1 MSNPELLVEPVST
14 PGILA
19 AKLLLPVG
27 SADDPVGARGGHD
40 LLASLLSRGC
50 GRLNN
55 LELADLVEGCGA
67 GLRCDAQEDAVIL
80 SLRCTVEDAEL
91 LLPLLAQMVR
101 APHLEPDQVA
111 LERSLTI
118 QALQRQREDPF
129 HCATTGWRQLTYGS
143 GGYGHDPM
151 GIAEELVELDR
162 TALLPLAKRL
172 PEASSVLALAG
183 SIPPQIIDKFR
194 SLEDFRDWP
203 RGKSRDPASRLPYAK
218 GVGNETIQLEPMDT
232 EQVVLMLGQATL
244 GHGHPDELALRLLQC
259 HLGVGMSSL
268 LFQRLREDH
277 GVAYDVAAHFP
288 ALAGPAPFVLMASS
302 VEERAELA
310 LDLLLTIWD
319 ELREQHLSETALEL
333 ARAKYIGQL
342 AQGLQT
348 CSQRAER
355 RVQLKAQG
363 LPDDHDQRC
372 VDALAGVT
380 PSDVREAAAR
390 WLSNPRLSLCGTS
403 GALKQLERRWNRRAA
418 G

>member
-1 MSNPELLVEPVST
+1 MSNPNLLIEPVSS

-19 AKLLLPVG
+19 AKLLLPFG
-27 SADDPVGARGGHD
+27 SVDDPVGAGGAHD

-50 GRLNN
+50 GPHNHV
-55 LELADLVEGCGA
+55 ELADLVEGCGA
-67 GLRCDAQEDAVIL
+67 GLRCDAQEDALVL
-80 SLRCTVEDAEL
+80 SLRCTVEDAEH

-101 APHLEPDQVA
+101 SPRLEPGQVA

-129 HCATTGWRQLTYGS
+129 HCATTGWRQLTYGN

-151 GIAEELVELDR
+151 GIAEELDDLDR
-162 TALLPLAKRL
+162 EALLPLAERL
-172 PEASSVLALAG
+172 PRASSVLALAG
-183 SIPPQIIDKFR
+183 SVPPQIIDTIG

-203 RGKSRDPASRLPYAK
+203 EGSGNDRSGRRPYAEA
-218 GVGNETIQLEPMDT
+218 VGTETIQLEAMDT

-302 VEERAELA
+302 VEERSELA
-310 LDLLLTIWD
+310 LDLLLNIWD
-319 ELREQHLSETALEL
+319 ELSEQPLSEAALEL

-372 VDALAGVT
+372 VRALAELT
-380 PSDVREAAAR
+380 PTDVLHAAQR
-390 WLSNPRLSLCGTS
+390 WLREPRLSLCGTS
-403 GALKQLERRWNRRAA
+403 AALKQLERRWDRRDAA
-418 G
+418 

>member
-1 MSNPELLVEPVST
+1 MSNPDLLIEPVST

-19 AKLLLPVG
+19 AKLLLPFG
-27 SADDPVGARGGHD
+27 SAEDPAGARGAHD

-50 GRLNN
+50 GRHNH

-67 GLRCDAQEDAVIL
+67 GLRCDAQEDALVL
-80 SLRCTVEDAEL
+80 SLRCTVEDAER

-101 APHLEPDQVA
+101 APRLEPDQVA
-111 LERSLTI
+111 LERSLTV

-129 HCATTGWRQLTYGS
+129 HCATTGWRQLTYGC

-151 GIAEELVELDR
+151 GIAEELIDLDR
-162 TALLPLAKRL
+162 TALLPLAERL

-183 SIPPQIIDKFR
+183 SVPPQIIDHLR
-194 SLEDFRDWP
+194 SLEDFSTWP
-203 RGKSRDPASRLPYAK
+203 KANIKTHDRQRPYAD
-218 GVGNETIQLEPMDT
+218 GVGTETIVLEPMDT

-302 VEERAELA
+302 VEERSELA
-310 LDLLLTIWD
+310 LDLLLDIWD
-319 ELREQHLSETALEL
+319 ELREQPLSEAALEL

-372 VDALAGVT
+372 VDALADLT
-380 PSDVREAAAR
+380 PSLVRDAAKR
-390 WLSNPRLSLCGTS
+390 WLSDPRLSLCGTS
-403 GALKQLERRWNRRAA
+403 GALQQLERRWRRRAT

>member
-1 MSNPELLVEPVST
+1 MSNPDLLIEPVST

-19 AKLLLPVG
+19 AKLLLPFG
-27 SADDPVGARGGHD
+27 SAEDPAGARGAHD

-50 GRLNN
+50 GRHNHV
-55 LELADLVEGCGA
+55 ELADLVEGCGA
-67 GLRCDAQEDAVIL
+67 GLRCDAQEDALVL
-80 SLRCTVEDAEL
+80 SLRCTVEDAER

-101 APHLEPDQVA
+101 APRLEPDQVA
-111 LERSLTI
+111 LERSLTV

-129 HCATTGWRQLTYGS
+129 HCATTGWRQLTYGC

-151 GIAEELVELDR
+151 GIAEELVDLDR
-162 TALLPLAKRL
+162 TALLPLAERL

-183 SIPPQIIDKFR
+183 SVPPQIIDNLR
-194 SLEDFRDWP
+194 SLEDFSTWP
-203 RGKSRDPASRLPYAK
+203 KANIKTPDRQRPYAD
-218 GVGNETIQLEPMDT
+218 GVGTETIVLEPMDT

-302 VEERAELA
+302 VEERSELA
-310 LDLLLTIWD
+310 LDLLLDIWD
-319 ELREQHLSETALEL
+319 ELREQPLSEAALEL

-372 VDALAGVT
+372 VDALADLT
-380 PSDVREAAAR
+380 PSLVRDAAKR
-390 WLSNPRLSLCGTS
+390 WLSDPRLSLCGTS
-403 GALKQLERRWNRRAA
+403 GALQQLERRWRRRGA

>member
-1 MSNPELLVEPVST
+1 MSNPELLIEPVSS

-19 AKLLLPVG
+19 AKLLLPFG
-27 SADDPVGARGGHD
+27 SADDPAGTRGAHD

-50 GRLNN
+50 GRHNHVD
-55 LELADLVEGCGA
+55 LADLVEGCGA
-67 GLRCDAQEDAVIL
+67 GLRCDAQEDALVL
-80 SLRCTVEDAEL
+80 SLRCTVEDAEQ

-101 APHLEPDQVA
+101 SPQLEPGQVA

-129 HCATTGWRQLTYGS
+129 HCATTGWRQLTYGN

-151 GIAEELVELDR
+151 GIAEELGDLDR
-162 TALLPLAKRL
+162 EALLPLAERL
-172 PEASSVLALAG
+172 PRASSVLALAG
-183 SIPPQIIDKFR
+183 SVPPQIIDTIG

-203 RGKSRDPASRLPYAK
+203 EGSGNDRSGRRPYAEA
-218 GVGNETIQLEPMDT
+218 VGTETIQLEAMDT

-302 VEERAELA
+302 VEERSELA
-310 LDLLLTIWD
+310 MDLLLNIWD
-319 ELREQHLSETALEL
+319 ELSEQPLSEAALEL

-372 VDALAGVT
+372 VRALAELT
-380 PSDVREAAAR
+380 PTDVLHAAQR
-390 WLSNPRLSLCGTS
+390 WLREPRLSLCGTS
-403 GALKQLERRWNRRAA
+403 AALQQLERRWDRRDAA
-418 G
+418 

>member
-1 MSNPELLVEPVST
+1 MINPELLVEPVST

-19 AKLLLPVG
+19 AKLLLPFG
-27 SADDPVGARGGHD
+27 SAEDPAGARGAHD

-50 GRLNN
+50 GSHNN

-67 GLRCDAQEDAVIL
+67 GLRCDAQEDALIL
-80 SLRCTVEDAEL
+80 SLRCTVEDAEH
-91 LLPLLAQMVR
+91 LLPLLAQMVQ
-101 APHLEPDQVA
+101 APHLDPDQVM

-151 GIAEELVELDR
+151 GIAEELVDVDR
-162 TALLPLAKRL
+162 TALLPLAERL
-172 PEASSVLALAG
+172 PTASSVLALAG
-183 SIPPQIIDKFR
+183 SVPQRLVDQLH
-194 SLEDFRDWP
+194 SLSDFQNWPGGITRDSACRP
-203 RGKSRDPASRLPYAK
+203 PYAQS
-218 GVGNETIQLEPMDT
+218 VGNETIQLQPMDT

-268 LFQRLREDH
+268 LFQRLREEH
-277 GVAYDVAAHFP
+277 GVAYEVAAHFP

-302 VEERAELA
+302 GEERADLTLE
-310 LDLLLTIWD
+310 LLLRIWD
-319 ELREQHLSETALEL
+319 ELREQPLSAAALEL

-363 LPDDHDQRC
+363 LPEDHDQTC
-372 VDALAGVT
+372 VEALAHLT
-380 PSDVREAAAR
+380 PSDVRDAAAR
-390 WLSNPRLSLCGTS
+390 WLDTPRLSLCGTA
-403 GALKQLERRWNRRAA
+403 GALQQLERRWIRRDR
-418 G
+418 

>member
-1 MSNPELLVEPVST
+1 MSNPELLVEPVAT

-19 AKLLLPVG
+19 AKLLLPFG
-27 SADDPVGARGGHD
+27 SAEDPAGARGAHD

-50 GRLNN
+50 GNHNN

-67 GLRCDAQEDAVIL
+67 GLRCDAQEDALIL
-80 SLRCTVEDAEL
+80 SLRCTVEDAEH

-151 GIAEELVELDR
+151 GITEELIDLDR
-162 TALLPLAKRL
+162 KVLLPLAERL

-183 SIPPQIIDKFR
+183 SVPQHLVDQFH
-194 SLEDFRDWP
+194 SLEDFRNWP
-203 RGKSRDPASRLPYAK
+203 KGRAKDSASRIPYAE
-218 GVGNETIQLEPMDT
+218 GVGTETIHLEPMDT

-244 GHGHPDELALRLLQC
+244 GHGQPDELALRLLQC
-259 HLGVGMSSL
+259 HLGVGMSSV

-302 VEERAELA
+302 VEERANLA
-310 LDLLLTIWD
+310 LDLLLTIWE
-319 ELREQHLSETALEL
+319 ELREQPLSEAELEL

-363 LPDDHDQRC
+363 LPEDHDQRC
-372 VDALAGVT
+372 VNALANLT
-380 PSDVREAAAR
+380 PSNVRDAAKR
-390 WLSNPRLSLCGTS
+390 WLGEPRLSLCGTS
-403 GALKQLERRWNRRAA
+403 GALEQLARRWQRRLA

>member
-1 MSNPELLVEPVST
+1 MSNPDLLIEPVST

-19 AKLLLPVG
+19 AKLLLPFG
-27 SADDPVGARGGHD
+27 SAEDPAGARGAHD

-50 GRLNN
+50 GRHNH

-67 GLRCDAQEDAVIL
+67 GLRCDAQEDALVL
-80 SLRCTVEDAEL
+80 SLRCTVEDAER

-101 APHLEPDQVA
+101 APRLEPDQVA
-111 LERSLTI
+111 LERSLTV

-129 HCATTGWRQLTYGS
+129 HCATTGWRQLTYGC

-151 GIAEELVELDR
+151 GIAEELVDLDR
-162 TALLPLAKRL
+162 TALLPLAERL

-183 SIPPQIIDKFR
+183 SVPPQIIDHLR
-194 SLEDFRDWP
+194 SLEDFSTWP
-203 RGKSRDPASRLPYAK
+203 KANIKTPDRQRPFVD
-218 GVGNETIQLEPMDT
+218 GVGTETIVLEPMDT

-302 VEERAELA
+302 VEERSELA
-310 LDLLLTIWD
+310 LDLLLDIWD
-319 ELREQHLSETALEL
+319 ELREQPLSEAALEL

-372 VDALAGVT
+372 VDALADLT
-380 PSDVREAAAR
+380 PSLVRDAAKR
-390 WLSNPRLSLCGTS
+390 WLSDPRLSLCGTS
-403 GALKQLERRWNRRAA
+403 GALQQLERRWRRRAT

>member
-1 MSNPELLVEPVST
+1 MINPELLVEPVST

-19 AKLLLPVG
+19 AKLLLPFG
-27 SADDPVGARGGHD
+27 SAEDPAGARGAHD

-50 GRLNN
+50 GSHNN

-67 GLRCDAQEDAVIL
+67 GLRCDAQEDALIL
-80 SLRCTVEDAEL
+80 SLRCTVEDAEH
-91 LLPLLAQMVR
+91 LLPLLAQMVQ
-101 APHLEPDQVA
+101 APHLDPDQVM

-151 GIAEELVELDR
+151 GIAEELVDVDR
-162 TALLPLAKRL
+162 KALLPLAERL
-172 PEASSVLALAG
+172 PTASSVLALAG
-183 SIPPQIIDKFR
+183 SVPQRLVDQLH
-194 SLEDFRDWP
+194 SLSDFQNWPEGITRDSSCRP
-203 RGKSRDPASRLPYAK
+203 PYAQS
-218 GVGNETIQLEPMDT
+218 VGNETIQLQPMDT

-268 LFQRLREDH
+268 LFQRLREEH
-277 GVAYDVAAHFP
+277 GVAYEVAAHFP

-302 VEERAELA
+302 GEDKADLTLE
-310 LDLLLTIWD
+310 LLLRIWD
-319 ELREQHLSETALEL
+319 ELREQPLSAAALEL

-363 LPDDHDQRC
+363 LPEDHDQTC
-372 VDALAGVT
+372 VEALAHLT
-380 PSDVREAAAR
+380 PSDVRDAATR
-390 WLSNPRLSLCGTS
+390 WLDSPRISLCGTA
-403 GALKQLERRWNRRAA
+403 GALQQLERRWIRRDR
-418 G
+418 

>member
-1 MSNPELLVEPVST
+1 MSNPELLVEPVAT

-19 AKLLLPVG
+19 AKLLLPFG
-27 SADDPVGARGGHD
+27 SAEDPAGARGAHD

-50 GRLNN
+50 GNHNN

-67 GLRCDAQEDAVIL
+67 GLRCDAQEDALIL
-80 SLRCTVEDAEL
+80 SLRCTVEDAEH

-151 GIAEELVELDR
+151 GITEELIDLDR
-162 TALLPLAKRL
+162 KVLLPLAERL

-183 SIPPQIIDKFR
+183 SVPQDLVDQLH
-194 SLEDFRDWP
+194 SLEDFRNWP
-203 RGKSRDPASRLPYAK
+203 KGRAKDSANRLPYAE
-218 GVGNETIQLEPMDT
+218 GVGTETIHLEPMDT

-244 GHGHPDELALRLLQC
+244 GHGQPDELALRLLQC
-259 HLGVGMSSL
+259 HLGVGMSSV

-302 VEERAELA
+302 VEERANLA

>member
-1 MSNPELLVEPVST
+1 MSNPELLIEQVTS

-19 AKLLLPVG
+19 AKLLLPFG
-27 SADDPVGARGGHD
+27 SADDPCGSRGAHD

-50 GRLNN
+50 GQHDHVD
-55 LELADLVEGCGA
+55 LADLVEGCGA
-67 GLRCDAQEDAVIL
+67 GLRCDAQEDALVL
-80 SLRCTVEDAEL
+80 SLRCTVEDAEQ

-101 APHLEPDQVA
+101 YPQLKPDQVA

-129 HCATTGWRQLTYGS
+129 HCASTGWRQLTYGN

-151 GIAEELVELDR
+151 GIAEELDGLDR
-162 TALLPLAKRL
+162 KALLPLAERL
-172 PEASSVLALAG
+172 PKARSVLALAG
-183 SIPPQIIDKFR
+183 SVPQHIVDTLQ

-203 RGKSRDPASRLPYAK
+203 EGGSTDPSGRRSYAEA
-218 GVGNETIQLEPMDT
+218 VGPETIQLEPMDT

-268 LFQRLREDH
+268 LFQRMREEH

-302 VEERAELA
+302 VEERSDLA
-310 LDLLLTIWD
+310 LDLLLDIWD
-319 ELREQHLSETALEL
+319 ELREVPLTESALEL

-363 LPDDHDQRC
+363 LPEDHDQRC
-372 VDALAGVT
+372 VNALGELT
-380 PSDVREAAAR
+380 PSNVRDAAKR
-390 WLSNPRLSLCGTS
+390 WLGEPRLSLCGTAT
-403 GALKQLERRWNRRAA
+403 ALHQLERRWGRRAA
-418 G
+418 A

>member
-1 MSNPELLVEPVST
+1 MINPELLVEPVST

-19 AKLLLPVG
+19 AKLLLPFG
-27 SADDPVGARGGHD
+27 SAEDPVGARGAHD

-50 GRLNN
+50 GQHNH

-67 GLRCDAQEDAVIL
+67 GLRCDAQEDALVL
-80 SLRCTVEDAEL
+80 SLRCTVEDAEH
-91 LLPLLAQMVR
+91 LLPLLAQMVL

-151 GIAEELVELDR
+151 GIAEELVDLDQ
-162 TALLPLAKRL
+162 TALLPLAKQL
-172 PEASSVLALAG
+172 PEAPCVLALAG
-183 SIPPQIIDKFR
+183 SVPPHLVDQLH
-194 SLEDFRDWP
+194 SVEDFRNWP
-203 RGKSRDPASRLPYAK
+203 KGRSKDPARRRPYAE
-218 GVGNETIQLEPMDT
+218 GVGTETIQLEPMET

-244 GHGHPDELALRLLQC
+244 GHGHADELALRVLQC

-288 ALAGPAPFVLMASS
+288 ALSGPAPFVLMASS
-302 VEERAELA
+302 AEERSELA
-310 LDLLLTIWD
+310 LDLLLNIWD
-319 ELREQHLSETALEL
+319 ELREQPLSEAALEL

-363 LPDDHDQRC
+363 LPEDHDQRC
-372 VDALAGVT
+372 VDALTGLT
-380 PSDVREAAAR
+380 PSDIRNAAAR
-390 WLSNPRLSLCGTS
+390 WLGDPRLSLCGTA
-403 GALKQLERRWNRRAA
+403 GALQQLERRWQRRSN

>member
-1 MSNPELLVEPVST
+1 MSNPELLIEPVSS

-19 AKLLLPVG
+19 AKLLLPFG
-27 SADDPVGARGGHD
+27 SADDPAGTRGAHD

-50 GRLNN
+50 GRHNHVD
-55 LELADLVEGCGA
+55 LADLVEGCGA
-67 GLRCDAQEDAVIL
+67 GLRCDAQEDALVL
-80 SLRCTVEDAEL
+80 SLRCTVEDAEQ

-101 APHLEPDQVA
+101 SPQLEPGQVA

-129 HCATTGWRQLTYGS
+129 HCATTGWRQLTYGN

-151 GIAEELVELDR
+151 GIAEELDDLDR
-162 TALLPLAKRL
+162 EALLPLAERL
-172 PEASSVLALAG
+172 PRASSVLALAG
-183 SIPPQIIDKFR
+183 SVPPQIIDTIG

-203 RGKSRDPASRLPYAK
+203 EGSGNDRSGRRPYAEA
-218 GVGNETIQLEPMDT
+218 VGSETI
-232 EQVVLMLGQATL
+232 
-244 GHGHPDELALRLLQC
+244 

-302 VEERAELA
+302 VEERSELA
-310 LDLLLTIWD
+310 LDLLLNIWD
-319 ELREQHLSETALEL
+319 ELSEQPLSEAALEL

-363 LPDDHDQRC
+363 LPDDHGQRC
-372 VDALAGVT
+372 VRALAELT
-380 PSDVREAAAR
+380 PTDVLHAAQR
-390 WLSNPRLSLCGTS
+390 WLREPRLSLCGTS
-403 GALKQLERRWNRRAA
+403 AALKQLERRWDRRDAA
-418 G
+418 

>member
-19 AKLLLPVG
+19 AKLLLPFG
-27 SADDPVGARGGHD
+27 SAEDPAGARGAHD

-50 GRLNN
+50 GNHNN

-67 GLRCDAQEDAVIL
+67 GLRCDAQEDALIL
-80 SLRCTVEDAEL
+80 SLRCTVEDAEH

-151 GIAEELVELDR
+151 GIPEELIELDR
-162 TALLPLAKRL
+162 KVLLPLAERL
-172 PEASSVLALAG
+172 PESPSVLALAG
-183 SIPPQIIDKFR
+183 TVPQHLVDQLH
-194 SLEDFRDWP
+194 SLEDFRNWP
-203 RGKSRDPASRLPYAK
+203 KGRTKDSANRLPYAE
-218 GVGNETIQLEPMDT
+218 GVGSETIHLERMDT

-244 GHGHPDELALRLLQC
+244 GHGQPDELALRLLQC
-259 HLGVGMSSL
+259 HLGVGMSSV

-302 VEERAELA
+302 VEERADLA

-319 ELREQHLSETALEL
+319 ELREQALSEAELEL

-363 LPDDHDQRC
+363 LPEDHDQRC
-372 VDALAGVT
+372 VDALSRLT
-380 PSDVREAAAR
+380 PSDVRDAAAR

-403 GALKQLERRWNRRAA
+403 TALQQLEQRWMRRPTA
-418 G
+418 

>member
-80 SLRCTVEDAEL
+80 SLRCTVEDADH

-101 APHLEPDQVA
+101 APHLEPNQVA

-151 GIAEELVELDR
+151 GIAEEL
-162 TALLPLAKRL
+162 
-172 PEASSVLALAG
+172 
-183 SIPPQIIDKFR
+183 
-194 SLEDFRDWP
+194 SL
-203 RGKSRDPASRLPYAK
+203 
-218 GVGNETIQLEPMDT
+218 I
-232 EQVVLMLGQATL
+232 
-244 GHGHPDELALRLLQC
+244 H
-259 HLGVGMSSL
+259 
-268 LFQRLREDH
+268 
-277 GVAYDVAAHFP
+277 
-288 ALAGPAPFVLMASS
+288 
-302 VEERAELA
+302 
-310 LDLLLTIWD
+310 I
-319 ELREQHLSETALEL
+319 
-333 ARAKYIGQL
+333 
-342 AQGLQT
+342 
-348 CSQRAER
+348 
-355 RVQLKAQG
+355 
-363 LPDDHDQRC
+363 
-372 VDALAGVT
+372 
-380 PSDVREAAAR
+380 
-390 WLSNPRLSLCGTS
+390 
-403 GALKQLERRWNRRAA
+403 
-418 G
+418 

>member
-1 MSNPELLVEPVST
+1 MNNPDLLIEPVST
-14 PGILA
+14 PSSGRR
-19 AKLLLPVG
+19 LLLPVG
-27 SADDPVGARGGHD
+27 SADDPAGARGAHD

-50 GRLNN
+50 GRHNHV
-55 LELADLVEGCGA
+55 ELADLVEGCGA
-67 GLRCDAQEDAVIL
+67 GLRCDAQEDALVL
-80 SLRCTVEDAEL
+80 SLRCTVEDVEK

-101 APHLEPDQVA
+101 APLLEPDQVA
-111 LERSLTI
+111 LERSLTV

-129 HCATTGWRQLTYGS
+129 HCATTAWRQLTYGS

-151 GIAEELVELDR
+151 GIAEELVDLDR
-162 TALLPLAKRL
+162 TALLPLAERL
-172 PEASSVLALAG
+172 QESCSVLALAG
-183 SIPPQIIDKFR
+183 SVPQEIIDNFR
-194 SLEDFRDWP
+194 SFEDFRDWP
-203 RGKSRDPASRLPYAK
+203 QGSIKTHAGRRPYAE
-218 GVGNETIQLEPMDT
+218 GVGTETIQLEPMET

-277 GVAYDVAAHFP
+277 GVAYDVAAHFQLWLGQHP
-288 ALAGPAPFVLMASS
+288 VLMASS
-302 VEERAELA
+302 VEERSELA
-310 LDLLLTIWD
+310 LDLLLNIWD
-319 ELREQHLSETALEL
+319 ELLEQPLSKAALEL

-363 LPDDHDQRC
+363 LPEDHDQRC
-372 VDALAGVT
+372 VQALAGLT
-380 PSDVREAAAR
+380 PTDVRQAAKR
-390 WLSNPRLSLCGTS
+390 WLSQPRLSLCGTDR
-403 GALKQLERRWNRRAA
+403 ALQQLERRWRRRAA

>member
-1 MSNPELLVEPVST
+1 MINPELLVEPVST

-19 AKLLLPVG
+19 AKLLLPFG
-27 SADDPVGARGGHD
+27 SAEDPAGARGAHD

-50 GRLNN
+50 GSHNN

-67 GLRCDAQEDAVIL
+67 GLRCDAQEDALIL
-80 SLRCTVEDAEL
+80 SLRCTVEDAEH

-101 APHLEPDQVA
+101 APHLDPDQVT

-151 GIAEELVELDR
+151 GIAEELVDVDR
-162 TALLPLAKRL
+162 TALLPLAERL
-172 PEASSVLALAG
+172 PTASSVLALAG
-183 SIPPQIIDKFR
+183 SVPQRLVDQLH
-194 SLEDFRDWP
+194 SLSDFQNWPGGITRDSACRP
-203 RGKSRDPASRLPYAK
+203 PYAQS
-218 GVGNETIQLEPMDT
+218 VGNETIQLQPMDT

-268 LFQRLREDH
+268 LFQRLREEH
-277 GVAYDVAAHFP
+277 GVAYEVAAHFP

-302 VEERAELA
+302 GEERADLTLE
-310 LDLLLTIWD
+310 LLLRIWD
-319 ELREQHLSETALEL
+319 ELREQPLSAAALEL

-363 LPDDHDQRC
+363 LPEDHDQTC
-372 VDALAGVT
+372 VEALAHLT
-380 PSDVREAAAR
+380 PSDVRDAAAR
-390 WLSNPRLSLCGTS
+390 WLDTPRLSLCGTA
-403 GALKQLERRWNRRAA
+403 GALQQLERRWIRRDR
-418 G
+418 

>member
-1 MSNPELLVEPVST
+1 MSNPELLIEPVST

-80 SLRCTVEDAEL
+80 SLRCTVEDAEH

-218 GVGNETIQLEPMDT
+218 GVGSETIQLEPMDT

>member
-1 MSNPELLVEPVST
+1 MSNPDLLIEPVST

-19 AKLLLPVG
+19 AKLLLPFG
-27 SADDPVGARGGHD
+27 SAEDPAGARGAHD

-50 GRLNN
+50 GRHNHV
-55 LELADLVEGCGA
+55 ELADLVEGCGA
-67 GLRCDAQEDAVIL
+67 GLRCDAQEDALVL
-80 SLRCTVEDAEL
+80 SLRCTVEDAER

-101 APHLEPDQVA
+101 APRLEPDQVA
-111 LERSLTI
+111 LERSLTV

-129 HCATTGWRQLTYGS
+129 HCATTGWRQLTYGC

-151 GIAEELVELDR
+151 GIAEELVDLDR
-162 TALLPLAKRL
+162 TALLPLAERL

-183 SIPPQIIDKFR
+183 SVPPQIIDNLR
-194 SLEDFRDWP
+194 SLEDFSTWP
-203 RGKSRDPASRLPYAK
+203 KANIKTPDRQRPYAD
-218 GVGNETIQLEPMDT
+218 GVGTETIVLEPMDT

-302 VEERAELA
+302 VEERSELA
-310 LDLLLTIWD
+310 LDLLLDIWD
-319 ELREQHLSETALEL
+319 ELREQPLSEAALEL

-372 VDALAGVT
+372 VDALADLT
-380 PSDVREAAAR
+380 PSLVRDAAKR
-390 WLSNPRLSLCGTS
+390 WLSDPRLSLCGTS
-403 GALKQLERRWNRRAA
+403 GSLQQLERRWRRRAT

>member
-1 MSNPELLVEPVST
+1 MNNPDLLIEPVST

-27 SADDPVGARGGHD
+27 SADDPAGARGAHD

-50 GRLNN
+50 GQHNHV
-55 LELADLVEGCGA
+55 ELADLVEGCGA
-67 GLRCDAQEDAVIL
+67 GLRCDAQEDALVL
-80 SLRCTVEDAEL
+80 SLRCTVEDVEK

-101 APHLEPDQVA
+101 VPRLEPDQVA
-111 LERSLTI
+111 LERSLTV
-118 QALQRQREDPF
+118 QALQRQKEDPF

-151 GIAEELVELDR
+151 GIAEELADLDR
-162 TALLPLAKRL
+162 TALLPLAERL
-172 PEASSVLALAG
+172 QVSSSVLALAG
-183 SIPPQIIDKFR
+183 SVPPQIVDKFR
-194 SLEDFRDWP
+194 SFEEFRDWP
-203 RGKSRDPASRLPYAK
+203 QGSTKTHAGRRPYIE
-218 GVGNETIQLEPMDT
+218 GVGTETIQLEPMET

-302 VEERAELA
+302 VEERSELA
-310 LDLLLTIWD
+310 LDLLLNIWD
-319 ELREQHLSETALEL
+319 ELREQPLSDAALEL

-363 LPDDHDQRC
+363 LPEDHDQRC
-372 VDALAGVT
+372 VQALAELT
-380 PSDVREAAAR
+380 PTDVRQAAKR
-390 WLSNPRLSLCGTS
+390 WLSEPRISLCGTT
-403 GALKQLERRWNRRAA
+403 GALQQLERRWQRRAA